1 MFFKG
6 ILNESAPVFWPP
18 PPEED
23 FNLDL
28 LDLLDLVG
36 EVFKESAVFSGAGA
50 SGLAGFGLGNFCLL
64 THIRVD
70 APKR

>member
-1 MFFKG
+1 M
-6 ILNESAPVFWPP
+6 PVFFPP

-50 SGLAGFGLGNFCLL
+50 VGLGSGTFAIFGFFPNM
-64 THIRVD
+64 HIRFD

>member
-1 MFFKG
+1 M
-6 ILNESAPVFWPP
+6 PVFFPP

-50 SGLAGFGLGNFCLL
+50 SGLGSGTFGSFCLPK
-64 THIRVD
+64 HIRFD